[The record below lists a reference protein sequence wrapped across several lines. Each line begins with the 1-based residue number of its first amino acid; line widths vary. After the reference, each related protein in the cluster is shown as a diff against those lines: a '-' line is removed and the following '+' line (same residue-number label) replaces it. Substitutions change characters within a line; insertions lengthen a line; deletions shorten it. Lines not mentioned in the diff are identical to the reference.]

1 MDKAADITK
10 DMIFKR
16 TPRVIWMTRN
26 ADKIEVEKTV
36 HSLNLYCGQFCGQF
50 SPLVF
55 FTQTSLES

>member
-16 TPRVIWMTRN
+16 ALRVIWMTRN

-36 HSLNLYCGQFCGQF
+36 HSLNLYCGQF